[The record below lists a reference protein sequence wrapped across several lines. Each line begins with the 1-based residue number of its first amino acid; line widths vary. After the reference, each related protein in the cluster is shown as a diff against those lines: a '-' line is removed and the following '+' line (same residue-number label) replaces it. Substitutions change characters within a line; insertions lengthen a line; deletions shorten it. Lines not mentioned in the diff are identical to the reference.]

1 VPIVVQKRIE
11 PTAVIVLITARYAK
25 HQDIDGKA
33 TNANSVVTSA
43 AHQDTQQSNVR
54 EPDATNAA
62 ARHTKAL

>member
-1 VPIVVQKRIE
+1 MVQKRTE
-11 PTAVIVLITARYAK
+11 QTAVIVLITARYAK

-43 AHQDTQQSNVR
+43 AHQDTQQPNVPNVR
-54 EPDATNAA
+54 EPDSANAA